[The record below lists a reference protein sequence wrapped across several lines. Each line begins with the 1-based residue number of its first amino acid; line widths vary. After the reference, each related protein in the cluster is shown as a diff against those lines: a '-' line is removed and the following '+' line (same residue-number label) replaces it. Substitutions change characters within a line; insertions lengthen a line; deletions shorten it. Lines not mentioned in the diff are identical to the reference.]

1 MTDKIILR
9 QNLTVNC
16 HSEYEE
22 WHAVELPASPD
33 AEAEASLASLEL
45 QGEVLVGLVLL
56 LHQVTMDLV
65 ILLGIE
71 IS

>member
-1 MTDKIILR
+1 M
-9 QNLTVNC
+9 LTINC
-16 HSEYEE
+16 HPQYEE
-22 WHAVELPASPD
+22 WHAVKLPTPPD
-33 AEAEASLASLEL
+33 TEPEASLASLEL